1 MTTTWRR
8 RMQRFG
14 DRVAIASYLDGK
26 MHSIKQLPIFPPPTP
41 TRTNA
46 TLLVLR
52 MPQLP
57 DRSRWNEDFN
67 GRLLFSHRQPSRYAS
82 VGAARMMTT
91 NRIRDGR
98 PWGMKSGGMPPSQSG
113 DRSTSCWRPSFG
125 LLRHDRSG

>member
-57 DRSRWNEDFN
+57 DRSRWNEDFR
-67 GRLLFSHRQPSRYAS
+67 GGFS
-82 VGAARMMTT
+82 
-91 NRIRDGR
+91 
-98 PWGMKSGGMPPSQSG
+98 
-113 DRSTSCWRPSFG
+113 
-125 LLRHDRSG
+125 